1 MFYTI
6 SYFTIKLSNL
16 PKTKINILVVLW
28 LSPLFVRVSF
38 ERTRY
43 HTLIKTSKWN
53 NEVTRNSLIINALHI
68 CIHILSPCITI
79 SSHTCNITAI
89 IRHDL
94 VIINNFFL
102 HEYLMILNLFI
113 TQFQYKTNLSY
124 LWVQGTKVKCRLS
137 KTAHWNFDCILV
149 KKKNGIGVLYVGIR

>member
-16 PKTKINILVVLW
+16 PKTKINMVLW
-28 LSPLFVRVSF
+28 LSLFFVGVSF

-94 VIINNFFL
+94 VIINNFFAWVS
-102 HEYLMILNLFI
+102 YDFWFI
-113 TQFQYKTNLSY
+113 FYTISMENKFVISLSSRN
-124 LWVQGTKVKCRLS
+124 QG
-137 KTAHWNFDCILV
+137 
-149 KKKNGIGVLYVGIR
+149 

>member
-1 MFYTI
+1 MT
-6 SYFTIKLSNL
+6 LS
-16 PKTKINILVVLW
+16 
-28 LSPLFVRVSF
+28 LSLLFVRVSF

-94 VIINNFFL
+94 VIINKFFCMSILWFWIYLLHNFNIKQIC
-102 HEYLMILNLFI
+102 HN
-113 TQFQYKTNLSY
+113 Y

>member
-1 MFYTI
+1 MT
-6 SYFTIKLSNL
+6 LS
-16 PKTKINILVVLW
+16 
-28 LSPLFVRVSF
+28 LSLLFVRVSF